1 MSDKN
6 FVFPSGLTSQRARA
20 LAKEAKKLNGT
31 QLSCELDLISK
42 KECQLPW
49 HKAVAKFTNE
59 DISILHLKGLCCIN
73 IQKLSSPQSIQI

>member
-42 KECQLPW
+42 KNVNSHGIKQLLSLLM
-49 HKAVAKFTNE
+49 K
-59 DISILHLKGLCCIN
+59 ISQFYI
-73 IQKLSSPQSIQI
+73 

>member
-49 HKAVAKFTNE
+49 HKAVAK
-59 DISILHLKGLCCIN
+59 
-73 IQKLSSPQSIQI
+73 

>member
-31 QLSCELDLISK
+31 QLSCELDLIGF
-42 KECQLPW
+42 
-49 HKAVAKFTNE
+49 VA
-59 DISILHLKGLCCIN
+59 
-73 IQKLSSPQSIQI
+73 QIDER